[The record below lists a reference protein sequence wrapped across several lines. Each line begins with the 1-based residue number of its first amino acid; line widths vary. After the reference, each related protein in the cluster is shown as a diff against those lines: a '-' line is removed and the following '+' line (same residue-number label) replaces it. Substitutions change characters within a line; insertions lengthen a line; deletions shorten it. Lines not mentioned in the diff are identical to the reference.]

1 MYQQPKPAELETV
14 VDALIDPK
22 RASSDPL
29 VQFLQVAMS
38 GFGYN
43 FYDARNVARSND
55 QLVREGVG
63 GMLGEAAAALA
74 AFEKRY
80 RERFVPPATR
90 ENPMPSA
97 DAMRRLRSI
106 DESRKACEALASRIL
121 TAETPATDM
130 IWFRIRD
137 EGATLHA
144 LLAHDVS
151 LTIGAERVR
160 AAARDLDL
168 ESFGDTSLGAL
179 QTELATLDRAI
190 DSRRKLL
197 RAV

>member
-1 MYQQPKPAELETV
+1 
-14 VDALIDPK
+14 
-22 RASSDPL
+22 
-29 VQFLQVAMS
+29 
-38 GFGYN
+38 
-43 FYDARNVARSND
+43 
-55 QLVREGVG
+55 
-63 GMLGEAAAALA
+63 
-74 AFEKRY
+74 
-80 RERFVPPATR
+80 
-90 ENPMPSA
+90 MPSA
-97 DAMRRLRSI
+97 DAMRRLRAI
-106 DESRKACEALASRIL
+106 DEARKACEALVSRIL

-168 ESFGDTSLGAL
+168 ESFGDTSLAAL

-190 DSRRKLL
+190 DSRRNLL
-197 RAV
+197 RAG